1 MTSPHRDCCCS
12 DTIDQLDLAHDNLRA
27 TLVSRELAEVQ
38 CERARATAVRLEQES
53 AVQGEML
60 AEAVRCLDALI
71 DLIDEGA
78 PHLRRDDDVVLAG
91 ATSAEANRMI
101 VRVPG

>member
-12 DTIDQLDLAHDNLRA
+12 STIDQLDLAHRNLRTA
-27 TLVSRELAEVQ
+27 AHGYGHAVAE
-38 CERARATAVRLEQES
+38 RDSARATAVRLEQES

-91 ATSAEANRMI
+91 ATADAANRMI